1 MGLISNYKYYVVGK
15 IDNDWFYDFIILPA
29 EIDNEQDVEQLKE
42 NVRLKYQTNKEII
55 IINFIL
61 ISCEEIKEVK
71 VDTNENDKEN
81 EEN

>member
-15 IDNDWFYDFIILPA
+15 IENDWFYDFIILPA

-71 VDTNENDKEN
+71 VDESSKSGSLETN
-81 EEN
+81 

>member
-15 IDNDWFYDFIILPA
+15 IDNDWFYDFIILPR

-42 NVRLKYQTNKEII
+42 NVRLKYQTDKEII

-71 VDTNENDKEN
+71 VDESSKSGSL

>member
-15 IDNDWFYDFIILPA
+15 IDNDWFYDFIILPR

-42 NVRLKYQTNKEII
+42 NVRFKYQTNKEII

-71 VDTNENDKEN
+71 VDESSKSGSL

>member
-15 IDNDWFYDFIILPA
+15 IENDWFYDFIILPA

-61 ISCEEIKEVK
+61 ISCEEVKEVK
-71 VDTNENDKEN
+71 VESEGDK
-81 EEN
+81 

>member
-15 IDNDWFYDFIILPA
+15 IENDWFYDFIILPA
-29 EIDNEQDVEQLKE
+29 EIDNEQDIEQLKE

-71 VDTNENDKEN
+71 VESEGDK
-81 EEN
+81 

>member
-15 IDNDWFYDFIILPA
+15 IENDWFYDFIILPE

-71 VDTNENDKEN
+71 VDESSKRGSLETN
-81 EEN
+81 